1 MKKQYFKKGA
11 EIIKEGM
18 LSDCAYIIES
28 GSVKVSKTLSTGEE
42 QVISILQKNEI
53 FGEMGLID
61 CLPRSA
67 NVVALEDCTVSVM
80 TQEVFNSLSKHNPTA
95 LMPVLKILARRL
107 RKVLDIL
114 EGVESYKNLTESVQE
129 KA

>member
-80 TQEVFNSLSKHNPTA
+80 TQGVFNSLSKHNPTA

>member
-1 MKKQYFKKGA
+1 MKKQYFKKGV
-11 EIIKEGM
+11 EIIKEGA

-28 GSVKVSKTLSTGEE
+28 GSVRVSKTLGNGEE
-42 QVISILQKNEI
+42 QTIGILQENDI

-80 TQEVFNSLSKHNPTA
+80 TQEVFQSLSQHNPAA
-95 LMPVLKILARRL
+95 LMPVLKVLARRL
-107 RKVLDIL
+107 RKALGIIEGL
-114 EGVESYKNLTESVQE
+114 EGYKTT
-129 KA
+129 

>member
-1 MKKQYFKKGA
+1 MKKQYFKKGV
-11 EIIKEGM
+11 EIIKEGA

-42 QVISILQKNEI
+42 QIIGTLQENDI

-80 TQEVFNSLSKHNPTA
+80 TQEVFQSLSKHNPTA
-95 LMPVLKILARRL
+95 LMPVLKILAKRL
-107 RKVLDIL
+107 RKALSIIEGL
-114 EGVESYKNLTESVQE
+114 EGYKTT
-129 KA
+129 

>member
-1 MKKQYFKKGA
+1 MKKQYFKKGV
-11 EIIKEGM
+11 EIIKEGT

-28 GSVKVSKTLSTGEE
+28 GSVQVSKILSTGEE
-42 QVISILQKNEI
+42 QVIGILQENDI

-80 TQEVFNSLSKHNPTA
+80 TQEVFQSLSRHNPTA
-95 LMPVLKILARRL
+95 LMPVLKVLARRL
-107 RKVLDIL
+107 RKALGII
-114 EGVESYKNLTESVQE
+114 EGVEGYKIT
-129 KA
+129 

>member
-11 EIIKEGM
+11 AIITEGT

-28 GSVKVSKTLSTGEE
+28 GSVKVSKTLSNGEE
-42 QVISILQKNEI
+42 RVIGILEVNEI

-61 CLPRSA
+61 SLPRSA

-80 TQEVFNSLSKHNPTA
+80 TQEVFHSLSQHNPTA
-95 LMPVLKILARRL
+95 LMPVLKVLAKRL
-107 RKVLDIL
+107 RTALGMIEGL
-114 EGVESYKNLTESVQE
+114 EGYKDSTGSTPEE
-129 KA
+129 G

>member
-1 MKKQYFKKGA
+1 MKKQYFKKGV
-11 EIIKEGM
+11 EIIKEGA

-28 GSVKVSKTLSTGEE
+28 GSVQVSKTLSNGEE
-42 QVISILQKNEI
+42 QLIGILMENDI

-80 TQEVFNSLSKHNPTA
+80 TQEVFQSLSRHNPTA
-95 LMPVLKILARRL
+95 LMPVLKVLARRL
-107 RKVLDIL
+107 RKALGIIEGLDGFKI
-114 EGVESYKNLTESVQE
+114 T
-129 KA
+129 

>member
-53 FGEMGLID
+53 FGEMG
-61 CLPRSA
+61 
-67 NVVALEDCTVSVM
+67 
-80 TQEVFNSLSKHNPTA
+80 
-95 LMPVLKILARRL
+95 
-107 RKVLDIL
+107 
-114 EGVESYKNLTESVQE
+114 
-129 KA
+129 

>member
-1 MKKQYFKKGA
+1 MKKQYFKKGV
-11 EIIKEGM
+11 EIIKEGA

-42 QVISILQKNEI
+42 QTIGILQENDI

-80 TQEVFNSLSKHNPTA
+80 TQEVFQSLSRHNPTA
-95 LMPVLKILARRL
+95 LMPVLKVLARRL
-107 RKVLDIL
+107 RKALGIIEGL
-114 EGVESYKNLTESVQE
+114 EGYKIT
-129 KA
+129 